1 MKYRTLLLTL
11 MLFAPLISSC
21 EAKEPNTNDS
31 INSNEDDKDSGE
43 GDNTSQDN
51 SDEETPDKEETE
63 EELFS
68 RLKTTFFEMDKNV
81 VKANEVA
88 KQTNNYGGLNL
99 DTTITS
105 VSTKYANN
113 FVKTNASASMGES
126 SYSYTEEKGIVDN
139 STYYSVTEYSEGDSD
154 NKAVL
159 YYLGDDPANEE
170 FSVGFASFFAS
181 IMVNGIIDFEKTQQ
195 GTVTYNFADIDF
207 TTDGIKN
214 LYLKCLAGKEDDF
227 DYKIEI
233 EAAINIEKGLIKDA
247 NIVALQSLI
256 NDTNYIYT
264 EREVTYETGELT
276 EYKGEKIDYTK
287 YLN

>member
-51 SDEETPDKEETE
+51 SDDETPDKEETE

-126 SYSYTEEKGIVDN
+126 SY
-139 STYYSVTEYSEGDSD
+139 
-154 NKAVL
+154 KAVL

-214 LYLKCLAGKEDDF
+214 LYLKCLVGKEDDF